1 MMYYPLMNEIQL
13 VNLLVFMLGYITV
26 MLLIVGIIC
35 GVIEYIDS
43 RKGWVNELHW
53 SARKRVKW

>member
-1 MMYYPLMNEIQL
+1 MIYYPLMNEIQL
-13 VNLLVFMLGYITV
+13 VKLLVFMVGYIVV

-43 RKGWVNELHW
+43 RK
-53 SARKRVKW
+53 

>member
-13 VNLLVFMLGYITV
+13 VNLLVFMLGYIAV

-35 GVIEYIDS
+35 GVIEYINRED
-43 RKGWVNELHW
+43 
-53 SARKRVKW
+53 

>member
-43 RKGWVNELHW
+43 RKG
-53 SARKRVKW
+53 

>member
-13 VNLLVFMLGYITV
+13 VNLLVFMLGYIAV

-43 RKGWVNELHW
+43 RK
-53 SARKRVKW
+53 

>member
-13 VNLLVFMLGYITV
+13 IKLLVFMLGYIAV

-43 RKGWVNELHW
+43 RKG
-53 SARKRVKW
+53 

>member
-1 MMYYPLMNEIQL
+1 MISMMYYPLMNEIQL
-13 VNLLVFMLGYITV
+13 VKLLVFMFGYIAV

-43 RKGWVNELHW
+43 RKG
-53 SARKRVKW
+53 

>member
-13 VNLLVFMLGYITV
+13 VKLLVFMFGYIAV
-26 MLLIVGIIC
+26 MLLIIGIIC

-43 RKGWVNELHW
+43 RKG
-53 SARKRVKW
+53 

>member
-13 VNLLVFMLGYITV
+13 VKLLVFMFGYIAV
-26 MLLIVGIIC
+26 MLLIIGIIC

-43 RKGWVNELHW
+43 RK
-53 SARKRVKW
+53 